1 MKLKTYSGLTENEI
15 AEIHIRALDEAYS
28 EFLKINEYDLC
39 DKIRNMIQVVMY
51 AENIDYML
59 IEN

>member
-15 AEIHIRALDEAYS
+15 ATIHIKALDEAYV
-28 EFLKINEYDLC
+28 EFLKQEEFDLC
-39 DKIRNMIQVVMY
+39 DKIRYTIQVVMY
-51 AENIDYML
+51 AENIDVML